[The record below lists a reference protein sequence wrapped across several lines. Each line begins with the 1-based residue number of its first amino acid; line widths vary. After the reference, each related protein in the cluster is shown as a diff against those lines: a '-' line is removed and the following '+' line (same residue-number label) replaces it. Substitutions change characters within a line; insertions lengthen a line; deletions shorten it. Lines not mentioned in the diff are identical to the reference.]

1 MRPITRHIPCILTA
15 RCKNRSYCY
24 EDDCVA
30 PLLAARD
37 RTTIVTNQ
45 PDQVE
50 SQPPAKH
57 AFLPELALL
66 TTVTF
71 WATTFIVTKDAF
83 DYLDVMAFVCIRF
96 LLMSLMAFA
105 ILAAVRARNPET
117 VIIPKRNDLPR
128 FLCAGIAGF
137 TIYQL
142 GYNLGLDRTSV
153 FSASLLISTSP
164 LFTILVLTAIGERPP
179 AAAWIGVIVAVAG
192 VAIFL
197 RDQQGGEHSL
207 SGDLLCFM
215 AAAAFGLYN
224 VINRPLAAGYPATT
238 YIAWTLL
245 FGSIPL
251 VLAGLPAASR
261 ESWTSLGTGGW
272 LSIAYVV
279 VFPVYIAYML
289 WNFGIAR
296 RGAAIAT
303 SFGLLVPILAGT
315 LSAIL
320 YDESF
325 GPRKLIGA
333 ALVLG
338 GLLFIRLGPRWLGA
352 RRTANAAGT
361 AG

>member
-1 MRPITRHIPCILTA
+1 VVTHTDPIESRP
-15 RCKNRSYCY
+15 
-24 EDDCVA
+24 
-30 PLLAARD
+30 AAR
-37 RTTIVTNQ
+37 
-45 PDQVE
+45 
-50 SQPPAKH
+50 S

-66 TTVTF
+66 TTVTL

-83 DYLDVMAFVCIRF
+83 THINVMAFVFIRF
-96 LLMSLMAFA
+96 LLMTLMAFA
-105 ILAAVRARNPET
+105 ILAIIRARNPAT
-117 VIIPKRNDLPR
+117 VLTPKRSDLPR
-128 FLCAGIAGF
+128 FLLAGLSGF
-137 TIYQL
+137 TFYQL

-179 AAAWIGVIVAVAG
+179 AAAWIGVVVAVAG

-197 RDQQGGEHSL
+197 RGNQGGERSL

-215 AAAAFGLYN
+215 AAAAFGLYS
-224 VINRPLAAGYPATT
+224 VINRPLAASYPPATYT
-238 YIAWTLL
+238 AWTLL
-245 FGSIPL
+245 LGSIPL
-251 VLAGLPAASR
+251 VLAGAPAAGR
-261 ESWTSLGTGGW
+261 QDWDALGAGSWLA
-272 LSIAYVV
+272 IVYVV
-279 VFPVYIAYML
+279 IFPVYIAYML

-303 SFGLLVPILAGT
+303 SFGLLVPIIAGT

-320 YDESF
+320 YDETF

-338 GLLFIRLGPRWLGA
+338 GLLFIRIGPRWLRQRGA
-352 RRTANAAGT
+352 ANAASS